1 MKYQITAVVAGQ
13 ESKKSEFVSVND
25 MSDMAGMI
33 DDTDSR
39 VVYQGAWGDWKED
52 VNYNGTI
59 KYLNTPQG
67 GETASLTF
75 VGTGIE
81 VITCT
86 NHDRGKIE
94 VLIDGKS
101 YGEVD
106 TYSAQTKRQQTIFT
120 KKDLSEKPEK
130 HTITL
135 KVLNKSSQGE
145 GKSTK
150 VELDAFNVLDS
161 TTVKPS
167 SVKVA
172 TVSGITTVGKAN
184 STVQMK
190 AEVLPKD
197 AKDKSVTWSS
207 SDNSIA
213 TVDEKGVVTV
223 KEQNGDVK
231 ITATSKADASKKGEM
246 TLKVAI
252 KKNNEVQETVVED
265 GTKNGSTGTRNDKIT
280 WNGTWTTWA
289 GETKHHGGTKTETG
303 SGADAVGTYF
313 EYKFTGTGI
322 EVYSHKN
329 TTQASFA
336 VYIDGNLV
344 QDNVS
349 LDGNDVAQSLVYSN
363 KNLTNAEHTI
373 KCVVKA
379 RDGKNQAN
387 LDYLKIFSPVESV
400 KVDKSK
406 LQDTITEASK
416 LSEDAYAKDKWATF
430 KEVYDKAVEVMNK
443 DAATQE
449 EVDKAQKDLADAIK
463 ALGKAQAPVV
473 TDETGKAILVESK
486 LVALEW
492 DTVRG
497 ATSYEIVDEE
507 HNVKAEATD
516 TFVKV
521 TGLKPGTTY
530 NFKIYAV
537 NEGGKSAK
545 AIEVNHVTT
554 TDPNAD
560 NTLPS
565 VTDIVKTVIGKDSVK
580 LTWKAPAGTEAAGY
594 TVYVDGVKKGTTDK
608 EEFTLAGLEK
618 DKTYVV
624 KIIAFDNEGHQSLP
638 AQFAFVFSE
647 EKEEQVIVSV
657 SEPAGLTVEKGTAF
671 DKLNLPKTVMVQLE
685 SGLNKELSVKWQK
698 GDYNEKEDGV
708 YTLKGKLEL
717 KDNITNPN
725 NISATIKVTVKSETI
740 TPPNPDGSGDNN
752 NGNNNNGSNS
762 GNNGG
767 NTNGGNN
774 NPNSPVKTGDTAP
787 IALWGLIG
795 LCAIAGI
802 GFVVRKRRVK

>member
-1 MKYQITAVVAGQ
+1 M
-13 ESKKSEFVSVND
+13 
-25 MSDMAGMI
+25 
-33 DDTDSR
+33 
-39 VVYQGAWGDWKED
+39 
-52 VNYNGTI
+52 
-59 KYLNTPQG
+59 
-67 GETASLTF
+67 
-75 VGTGIE
+75 
-81 VITCT
+81 
-86 NHDRGKIE
+86 
-94 VLIDGKS
+94 
-101 YGEVD
+101 
-106 TYSAQTKRQQTIFT
+106 
-120 KKDLSEKPEK
+120 
-130 HTITL
+130 
-135 KVLNKSSQGE
+135 
-145 GKSTK
+145 
-150 VELDAFNVLDS
+150 
-161 TTVKPS
+161 
-167 SVKVA
+167 
-172 TVSGITTVGKAN
+172 
-184 STVQMK
+184 
-190 AEVLPKD
+190 
-197 AKDKSVTWSS
+197 
-207 SDNSIA
+207 
-213 TVDEKGVVTV
+213 
-223 KEQNGDVK
+223 
-231 ITATSKADASKKGEM
+231 
-246 TLKVAI
+246 
-252 KKNNEVQETVVED
+252 
-265 GTKNGSTGTRNDKIT
+265 
-280 WNGTWTTWA
+280 
-289 GETKHHGGTKTETG
+289 
-303 SGADAVGTYF
+303 
-313 EYKFTGTGI
+313 
-322 EVYSHKN
+322 
-329 TTQASFA
+329 
-336 VYIDGNLV
+336 
-344 QDNVS
+344 
-349 LDGNDVAQSLVYSN
+349 AQSLVYSN